1 MIIKAR
7 FDVIAHSRRCIC
19 EGANRGTVST
29 DNGLQ
34 RLNLTVHV
42 RVGAANIGTVNTD
55 IFIERLKLPF
65 YVRVECILTR
75 LERLNY
81 NAH

>member
-1 MIIKAR
+1 VLI
-7 FDVIAHSRRCIC
+7 
-19 EGANRGTVST
+19 TVLFPLT
-29 DNGLQ
+29 IRLQ

-42 RVGAANIGTVNTD
+42 RVEAANISTVNTD
-55 IFIERLKLPF
+55 FPIERLKLPF
-65 YVRVECILTR
+65 YVRVECIQTR